1 MNNQRQ
7 TQIKTLCIPRVLSN
21 VTKEYVHDIM
31 NKLHLGTIRN
41 IEIIRS
47 KNQTYKA
54 LIHFS
59 NWNNG
64 GNADIVKERLLLGK
78 DIKIVHNDP
87 WFWKIV
93 IFRDSKK

>member
-1 MNNQRQ
+1 MNKQIQ
-7 TQIKTLCIPRVLSN
+7 TQIKTLCIPRILSS
-21 VTKEYVHDIM
+21 VTKEYIHETIK
-31 NKLHLGTIRN
+31 KLHLGTIRN

-47 KNQTYKA
+47 KNQSYKA